1 MEVVLL
7 RKWYILCFLLCLCG
21 HVDAQNKEY
30 WLDEVYQASYCVQDW
45 GMPQKNQAVVW
56 TPSPLTVNGVTYK
69 RGVGVFY
76 QNFSHMVGLMSILM
90 MAGRL
95 LIVWRTV
102 CFRQMR
108 SFRILRDCLHISIHW
123 D

>member
-45 GMPQKNQAVVW
+45 GMPQKI
-56 TPSPLTVNGVTYK
+56 K
-69 RGVGVFY
+69 R
-76 QNFSHMVGLMSILM
+76 
-90 MAGRL
+90 
-95 LIVWRTV
+95 
-102 CFRQMR
+102 
-108 SFRILRDCLHISIHW
+108 
-123 D
+123 

>member
-69 RGVGVFY
+69 RGVG
-76 QNFSHMVGLMSILM
+76 GILSKLQPY
-90 MAGRL
+90 GWTYVN
-95 LIVWRTV
+95 I
-102 CFRQMR
+102 
-108 SFRILRDCLHISIHW
+108 D
-123 D
+123 DG